1 MVERVRHA
9 SVRQVNEDNPYGT
22 AAVQKYCAMIVD
34 DASLRIL
41 SSCCKVY
48 DLLEEG
54 VTG

>member
-1 MVERVRHA
+1 MVNRVRHSSA
-9 SVRQVNEDNPYGT
+9 RQSNEDNPYGG
-22 AAVQKYCAMIVD
+22 AATQRYCAMIVD

-48 DLLEEG
+48 DILEDG